1 MLKQKNIYKIGRR
14 KIYRCPNCGQDDFYL
29 HSEKNRMIAE
39 RIFQPF
45 EINNNLEK
53 RRRAM
58 TLVSGLL

>member
-1 MLKQKNIYKIGRR
+1 M
-14 KIYRCPNCGQDDFYL
+14 
-29 HSEKNRMIAE
+29 
-39 RIFQPF
+39 IFQPF